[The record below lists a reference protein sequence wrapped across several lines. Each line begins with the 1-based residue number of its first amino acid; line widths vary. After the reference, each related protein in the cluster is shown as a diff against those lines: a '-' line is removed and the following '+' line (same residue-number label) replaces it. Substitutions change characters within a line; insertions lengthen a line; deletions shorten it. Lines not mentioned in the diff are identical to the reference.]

1 MKLWDIDFSGANNVY
16 QRGDSLM
23 KNKTLTELDL
33 VIRGLSIRP
42 ELKRVTEH
50 RTTELRFT

>member
-16 QRGDSLM
+16 QWGDSLM
-23 KNKTLTELDL
+23 KNKTLIELDL